1 MALLP
6 LPGKG
11 IFKFYFI
18 SWAQFFRLHFSN
30 NLFNSF
36 KFSQLL
42 AGRLLKYPLIMF
54 LSY

>member
-1 MALLP
+1 MDLLP
-6 LPGKG
+6 LPDRGT
-11 IFKFYFI
+11 FKFYFI

-30 NLFNSF
+30 NLFNSL

-42 AGRLLKYPLIMF
+42 AGSLLKYPLITF